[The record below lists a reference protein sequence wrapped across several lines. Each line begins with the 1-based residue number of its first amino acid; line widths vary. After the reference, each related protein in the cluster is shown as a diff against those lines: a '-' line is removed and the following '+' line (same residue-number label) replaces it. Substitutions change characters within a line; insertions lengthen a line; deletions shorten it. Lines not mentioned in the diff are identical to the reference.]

1 MPKRFKRNWKPTP
14 TPTSNTVYLKHP
26 VGSNEWT
33 RQKKIEIEE
42 RRRAKGVA
50 NKELRK

>member
-1 MPKRFKRNWKPTP
+1 MPKRFKRNWKL

-42 RRRAKGVA
+42 RRRAKEAA